1 MACCF
6 AYMLSKGK
14 YCQKPEAPF
23 VFFHSSSLS
32 SASKVIGLS
41 INLTDT
47 ALFVVWEKAH
57 IAKRTVTNNRIFFT
71 KIDFYK
77 SKCNKKKLYFYT
89 KKVYLK
95 SA

>member
-1 MACCF
+1 
-6 AYMLSKGK
+6 MLSKGK
-14 YCQKPEAPF
+14 YCQKPEAPS

-47 ALFVVWEKAH
+47 DLFVVWEKAH
-57 IAKRTVTNNRIFFT
+57 IVKRTVTNNRIFFT
-71 KIDFYK
+71 KIDFYE

-95 SA
+95 GA